1 MLQHATAHCRNR
13 CANGRYA
20 CRMGDDLEKPG
31 QVEGDHHGQK
41 KCRVRESPGI
51 QDKDGQHCKTLLN
64 HPGIATIEHLLQ
76 ITWARALYGQR
87 FLLFQNGIIRGPL
100 YGA

>member
-1 MLQHATAHCRNR
+1 MRQRIVATVAPMVVTPAVWATIWRSLDMER
-13 CANGRYA
+13 ETSTGR
-20 CRMGDDLEKPG
+20 
-31 QVEGDHHGQK
+31 K
-41 KCRVRESPGI
+41 KRRVRESPGI

-76 ITWARALYGQR
+76 ITWAGALDGQR
-87 FLLFQNGIIRGPL
+87 FLLFQNAIIRGPL